1 MVARRDYDALADQ
14 VDREIEAA
22 QLPPMEAYI
31 DEPHAGH
38 AARGL
43 NGASRIALPQTF
55 VRQPMRWPDLQ
66 GKSPPERAWHIDHW
80 LTEGLTL
87 LSGNGGIGKTLLAQ
101 TIATALALKRN
112 FVDAVNSEFKVL
124 FWACED
130 SHDELWRRQVAICRY
145 FDVNLQDLEGK
156 LIIEPRAGQENSLY
170 LPVMGTPTWTPL
182 RKELE
187 SQMNDYQANALILD
201 NIGQTYGC
209 SENDRHAVTAFLNGF
224 TAISPVTLLLGH
236 PAKAQGS
243 EFSGSTAWEN
253 AVRMRWYLGAQLP
266 DQKQDEDEAEA
277 DQNVRYLA
285 KRKTNYTVKDFRK
298 LVYQNG
304 VFVPERAEE
313 MGSFTQRY
321 TFAQRNTEAERTVL
335 RAMNELKAIGMYGR
349 AAHTSPDY
357 LPKKVTQMKLGGDC
371 TERELRDA
379 LNRLLLKKQVQEIE
393 VGRLANRQPRMGI
406 VRVDI

>member
-1 MVARRDYDALADQ
+1 MAANRDYDVLAELI
-14 VDREIEAA
+14 DRESEAA
-22 QLPPMEAYI
+22 EMPPLDAYD
-31 DEPHAGH
+31 DEPK
-38 AARGL
+38 ARRKGL
-43 NGASRIALPQTF
+43 NGAAVAPMPTTF
-55 VRQPMRWPDLQ
+55 LRQPMRWPELQ
-66 GKSPPERAWHIDHW
+66 GKSPPERAWHIEHW

-112 FVDAVNSEFKVL
+112 FVDCVNNEFKVL

-145 FDVNLQDLEGK
+145 FDVNMADLEGK
-156 LIIEPRAGQENSLY
+156 LIIEPRSGQENSLY
-170 LPVMGTPTWTPL
+170 LPIMGTPTWTPL

-187 SQMNDYQANALILD
+187 AQMKDYGANALFLD

-224 TAISPVTLLLGH
+224 AAISPVTLLLGH

-253 AVRMRWYLGAQLP
+253 AVRMRWYLGTQLP
-266 DQKQDEDEAEA
+266 DQKQDEEGEEEDP
-277 DQNVRYLA
+277 NVRYLA
-285 KRKTNYTVKDFRK
+285 KRKTNYTVRDFRRLTYK
-298 LVYQNG
+298 EG
-304 VFVPERAEE
+304 VFVPDRAEE
-313 MGSFTQRY
+313 GSFTQRY
-321 TFAQRNTEAERTVL
+321 GFAQRSTEAEQTIL

-349 AAHTSPDY
+349 AAHTSPDF
-357 LPKKVTQMKLGGDC
+357 LPKKIIQMKLGCDC

-379 LNRLLLKKQVQEIE
+379 LNRLLLKKQVHEIE

-406 VRVDI
+406 VRT